1 VHSPT
6 PRKRPWPLRLLGAL
20 LRWVPRLLL
29 LSAGYVLVTQD
40 AQGGDP
46 FLAAPALGTAAFG
59 LAVLLRVIGHR
70 MWIWVY
76 VLCSVLI
83 AAGSALLWA
92 NSTGQLVLG

>member
-1 VHSPT
+1 MNGAA
-6 PRKRPWPLRLLGAL
+6 PRKRPRVLRVLGAL

-29 LSAGYVLVTQD
+29 LAAGYVLISQD

-59 LAVLLRVIGHR
+59 LAVLLRVAGHR

-83 AAGSALLWA
+83 AAGSALMWA
-92 NSTGQLVLG
+92 GSTGQLVL